1 MIIKVKNLSKN
12 FLDGKKTLNVLN
24 NISFD
29 VKEGEIVT
37 IKGPSGSGKSTLL
50 SILGTLDHAD
60 SGEIFINNQ
69 SLSEAIDLNRLR
81 NLNIGFVFQF
91 HNLIPELSLEEN
103 VCMPKMISKEKI
115 DKHKI
120 KELFKIFELED
131 RMKSFP
137 NDLSGGE
144 KQRVAV
150 MRAIVNN
157 PSIVI
162 ADEPTGN
169 LDKENAI
176 KMIALFKKLNT
187 KNNLTFIIATHDEE
201 IFDIGH
207 SQYILDGGDLKKYKY
222 LTLCHTY

>member
-1 MIIKVKNLSKN
+1 MIIRVKNLSKN
-12 FLDGKKTLNVLN
+12 FRDGKKTLHVLK
-24 NISFD
+24 NINFD

-50 SILGTLDHAD
+50 SILGTLDSAD
-60 SGEIFINNQ
+60 SGEISINNK
-69 SLSEAIDLNRLR
+69 SLSEVKDLNRLR
-81 NLNIGFVFQF
+81 NSNIGFVFQF

-103 VCMPKMISKEKI
+103 VCMPKMISKGKI
-115 DKHKI
+115 DNHKI
-120 KELFKIFELED
+120 EELFKFFQLQD

-150 MRAIVNN
+150 MRAIINN
-157 PSIVI
+157 PSIII

-176 KMIALFKKLNT
+176 KMISLFKELNT
-187 KNNLTFIIATHDEE
+187 KNKLTFIIATHDEQ
-201 IFDIGH
+201 IFHIGH
-207 SQYILDGGDLKKYKY
+207 SKYNLESGDLKKI
-222 LTLCHTY
+222 